1 LRADH
6 GADPTD
12 RGTGAA
18 RGTPANRAEVI
29 ELPEVGPVGRV
40 TQIEDVDYW
49 GRGTVRTALMHTVVP
64 VPHSRD
70 FLVVS
75 SSTPN
80 IGLTDAFFDVFD
92 AISGTVRFQP

>member
-1 LRADH
+1 M
-6 GADPTD
+6 
-12 RGTGAA
+12 
-18 RGTPANRAEVI
+18 
-29 ELPEVGPVGRV
+29 
-40 TQIEDVDYW
+40 

-64 VPHSRD
+64 VPNSRD

-80 IGLTDAFFDVFD
+80 LSLVDAFFDVFD

>member
-1 LRADH
+1 
-6 GADPTD
+6 
-12 RGTGAA
+12 
-18 RGTPANRAEVI
+18 
-29 ELPEVGPVGRV
+29 
-40 TQIEDVDYW
+40 
-49 GRGTVRTALMHTVVP
+49 MHTVVP